1 MAELFIEAPL
11 VDKGYEQIT
20 GLSSKKALV
29 SPIPAGAWIADIQAE
44 AQAVRVRF
52 DGTDPDTSVG
62 LLIPVGKTY
71 RVVGRAALE
80 SAEFFEDA
88 ASGILNVQ
96 YWGG

>member
-1 MAELFIEAPL
+1 MAQLVIDAPL

-20 GLSSKKALV
+20 SLSTKKVLD
-29 SPIPAGAWIADIQAE
+29 PPAGAWIADIQAE

-62 LLIPVGKTY
+62 LIIPVGKPY